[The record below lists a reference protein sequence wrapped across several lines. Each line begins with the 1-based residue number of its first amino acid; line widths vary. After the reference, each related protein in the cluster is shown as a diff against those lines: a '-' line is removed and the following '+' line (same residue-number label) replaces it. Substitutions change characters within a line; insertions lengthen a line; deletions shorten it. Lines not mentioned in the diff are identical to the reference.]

1 MAHDGDTDLAAS
13 VLAQA
18 ALWQAEAGSTAEAR
32 RLIEQ
37 AQRASH
43 NKHIATLAALVYA
56 ELGDSRKALSIG
68 ETLDRQYPNG
78 TFVQNYWLPL
88 IRAKV
93 ELRGDRAAKAV
104 SLLSLTE
111 PFDAAAPDEFHTSSL
126 YPAYARGQAYLA
138 AGDGKRAGDAFN
150 SLIDHPGMV
159 LNLPLGALARLG
171 RARAYALSGRIAEA
185 RDAYQSFFKLWN
197 DADPDVPILRQAHAE
212 FDRLKPA
219 A

>member
-1 MAHDGDTDLAAS
+1 MAHDGDDDLGAS

-18 ALWQAEAGSTAEAR
+18 AVWRAEAGSTAEAR
-32 RLIEQ
+32 RLIQQ
-37 AQRASH
+37 AQRVSH
-43 NKHIATLAALVYA
+43 NKQITTLAALVYA

-68 ETLDRQYPNG
+68 ESLDRQYPNG

-93 ELRGDRAAKAV
+93 ELRKGRAAKAV

-111 PFDAAAPDEFHTSSL
+111 PFDVAAPDEFHTSSL

-138 AGDGKRAGDAFN
+138 AGDGKRAGDAFK
-150 SLIDHPGMV
+150 SLIDRPGMV
-159 LNLPLGALARLG
+159 LNLPLGALAHLG
-171 RARAYALSGRIAEA
+171 QARAYVLSGRTTEA
-185 RDAYQSFFKLWN
+185 RDAYQSFFKLWS
-197 DADPDVPILRQAHAE
+197 DADPDLPVLRQAHAE

-219 A
+219 T